1 MQRNEWK
8 FDYTASALA
17 DAAQSRI
24 DFHQERLSFWK
35 IKREDV
41 LTQIR
46 SEGVEV
52 DEKIVLGYRN
62 PKSRDWERG
71 GKVMIRNDLQQDLE
85 EVYEKLHWHTE
96 KLTAYDAWQK
106 VLAANPENRLS
117 LDVDDWQFFFAQT

>member
-17 DAAQSRI
+17 EAAQVRLAY
-24 DFHQERLSFWK
+24 HHERLSFWNA
-35 IKREDV
+35 KREEV
-41 LTQIR
+41 LANIR
-46 SEGVEV
+46 SEGIEV

-71 GKVMIRNDLQQDLE
+71 GKVMIRNDLQQHLE

-96 KLTAYDAWQK
+96 KLSGYEAWQQ

-117 LDVDDWQFFFAQT
+117 LDVDDWQFFFGRN

>member
-8 FDYTASALA
+8 FDYTASTLA

-41 LTQIR
+41 LAQIR

-71 GKVMIRNDLQQDLE
+71 GKVMIRNDLQLNLE

-117 LDVDDWQFFFAQT
+117 LDVDDWQFFFAHT